1 MFYTGFDPR
10 TGKPVFVPRT
20 PHEKAM
26 QRALLQFKRPQNF
39 PIVREALRRATAAAM
54 RTDAHLARLRSQRM
68 RVRYR
73 VAP

>member
-1 MFYTGFDPR
+1 MMKILIVIQLAAAAALMAHFCW
-10 TGKPVFVPRT
+10 
-20 PHEKAM
+20 KAS
-26 QRALLQFKRPQNF
+26 ALTQAERE
-39 PIVREALRRATAAAM
+39 REALRRATAAAM

>member
-1 MFYTGFDPR
+1 MMMILIVIQLAAAAALMAYFCW
-10 TGKPVFVPRT
+10 
-20 PHEKAM
+20 KASALM
-26 QRALLQFKRPQNF
+26 QAE
-39 PIVREALRRATAAAM
+39 REREVLRRATAAAM